1 MKIFS
6 MIFKYEV
13 LKQTRSEVTNPVP
26 KATRVQNG
34 VQNIRRKYGD
44 RKNIMLHNIML
55 FSSNLQ
61 KPRFVIM
68 HSLQQ
73 KKLLDIYE
81 ETFLKRVFK
90 RCKELLTECLKV
102 FG

>member
-1 MKIFS
+1 MGYKILEGN
-6 MIFKYEV
+6 MAIV
-13 LKQTRSEVTNPVP
+13 AL
-26 KATRVQNG
+26 
-34 VQNIRRKYGD
+34 

-61 KPRFVIM
+61 KPRSVIM

-81 ETFLKRVFK
+81 EIFLKRVFK